1 MRKLFA
7 FQQWFPYHLHLG
19 VKIDSAISFHAL
31 PHLLNQRQH
40 IACRSGAV
48 IDDEISMALGNYRT
62 AYTQALEPT
71 FINQFT
77 RRRGLRILKHAIGQS
92 ADLNHLISSPIYSRD
107 QQQSAILAI
116 SKKLSLS
123 SVMTNTLALMAEKRR
138 LFVVPTFLSVLEDL
152 IAESKNELTAEV
164 ISAKE
169 LTTGQLDKLAKSLKS
184 NFSKDIKINA
194 SVDETLI
201 GGMIVKVGSR
211 MIDTTIQAKLNSLQ
225 NVMKE
230 VG

>member
-1 MRKLFA
+1 MSEQASTSKGIATRYASALFGLVDE
-7 FQQWFPYHLHLG
+7 Q
-19 VKIDSAISFHAL
+19 
-31 PHLLNQRQH
+31 
-40 IACRSGAV
+40 
-48 IDDEISMALGNYRT
+48 DDIP
-62 AYTQALEPT
+62 ALEK
-71 FINQFT
+71 NV
-77 RRRGLRILKHAIGQS
+77 RIFKQAIGQS

-116 SKKLSLS
+116 AKKLSLS

-152 IAESKNELTAEV
+152 IAESKNELTADV

-194 SVDETLI
+194 SVDESLI

-211 MIDTTIQAKLNSLQ
+211 MIDTTLQAKLNSLQ

>member
-1 MRKLFA
+1 MIVSEQASTSKGIATRYASALFGLA
-7 FQQWFPYHLHLG
+7 DEQ
-19 VKIDSAISFHAL
+19 
-31 PHLLNQRQH
+31 
-40 IACRSGAV
+40 
-48 IDDEISMALGNYRT
+48 DDIP
-62 AYTQALEPT
+62 ALEK
-71 FINQFT
+71 NV
-77 RRRGLRILKHAIGQS
+77 RILKQTIGQS

-116 SKKLSLS
+116 AKKLSLS

-138 LFVVPTFLSVLEDL
+138 LFVVPTFLSVIEDL
-152 IAESKNELTAEV
+152 IADSKNELTAEV
-164 ISAKE
+164 VSAKE

-194 SVDETLI
+194 SVDESLI

>member
-1 MRKLFA
+1 MSEQASTSKGIAVRYASALFGLA
-7 FQQWFPYHLHLG
+7 
-19 VKIDSAISFHAL
+19 
-31 PHLLNQRQH
+31 
-40 IACRSGAV
+40 
-48 IDDEISMALGNYRT
+48 DEQDGIPS
-62 AYTQALEPT
+62 LEK
-71 FINQFT
+71 NVS
-77 RRRGLRILKHAIGQS
+77 ILKQTIGQS
-92 ADLNHLISSPIYSRD
+92 ADLNHLIASPIYSRD

-116 SKKLSLS
+116 AKKLSLS
-123 SVMTNTLALMAEKRR
+123 GIMTNTLAIMAEKRR

-152 IAESKNELTAEV
+152 IAASKNEITAEV
-164 ISAKE
+164 VSAKA
-169 LTTGQLDKLAKSLKS
+169 LTKGQLDKLAKSLKS

-194 SVDETLI
+194 AVDEALI

>member
-1 MRKLFA
+1 MSEQASTSKGIATRYASALFGLA
-7 FQQWFPYHLHLG
+7 DEQDDIP
-19 VKIDSAISFHAL
+19 AL
-31 PHLLNQRQH
+31 EKNVRIFKQ
-40 IACRSGAV
+40 
-48 IDDEISMALGNYRT
+48 ALG
-62 AYTQALEPT
+62 
-71 FINQFT
+71 
-77 RRRGLRILKHAIGQS
+77 QS
-92 ADLNHLISSPIYSRD
+92 SDLNHLISSPIYSRD

-116 SKKLSLS
+116 AKKLSLS

-138 LFVVPTFLSVLEDL
+138 LFVVPTFLSVIEDL

-169 LTTGQLDKLAKSLKS
+169 LTKGQLDKLAKTLKS

-194 SVDETLI
+194 SVDESLI
-201 GGMIVKVGSR
+201 GGMIIKVGSR
-211 MIDTTIQAKLNSLQ
+211 MIDSTIQTKLNSLQ

>member
-1 MRKLFA
+1 MSEQASTSKGVATRYASALFGLA
-7 FQQWFPYHLHLG
+7 DEQ
-19 VKIDSAISFHAL
+19 
-31 PHLLNQRQH
+31 
-40 IACRSGAV
+40 
-48 IDDEISMALGNYRT
+48 DDIPE
-62 AYTQALEPT
+62 LEK
-71 FINQFT
+71 NV
-77 RRRGLRILKHAIGQS
+77 RVVKHAIGQS

-138 LFVVPTFLSVLEDL
+138 LFVVPSFLSVLEDL

-184 NFSKDIKINA
+184 NFSKDIKINS
-194 SVDETLI
+194 SVDESLI

-211 MIDTTIQAKLNSLQ
+211 MIDTSLQAKLNSLQ

>member
-1 MRKLFA
+1 MSEQASTSKGIATRYASALFGLA
-7 FQQWFPYHLHLG
+7 DEQ
-19 VKIDSAISFHAL
+19 
-31 PHLLNQRQH
+31 
-40 IACRSGAV
+40 
-48 IDDEISMALGNYRT
+48 DDIP
-62 AYTQALEPT
+62 ALEK
-71 FINQFT
+71 NV
-77 RRRGLRILKHAIGQS
+77 RILKQAIVHS

-116 SKKLSLS
+116 AKKLSLS
-123 SVMTNTLALMAEKRR
+123 GVMTNTLALMAEKRR
-138 LFVVPTFLSVLEDL
+138 LFVVPTFLSAIEDL

-169 LTTGQLDKLAKSLKS
+169 LTKGQLDKLAKTLKS

-194 SVDETLI
+194 SVDKSLI

-211 MIDTTIQAKLNSLQ
+211 MIDTTVQAKLNSLQ